1 VKDYNGLVNLAR
13 GATMLADGKASTG
26 PVTDA
31 NTLPVF
37 RTSELCQ
44 STGVWLESGGRYLI
58 KFDSTDDFKDGDIEA
73 SEGFY
78 STSPPSWLQRA
89 TMLAAVPLRRELFK
103 PWFRVVARTGGKGGE
118 ETFIE
123 PDFTDQVLIDAPIT
137 ATRDGELFLFVNDAV
152 IGIPGFNG
160 YFYKFFYDN
169 NKGSARVT
177 IKRL

>member
-1 VKDYNGLVNLAR
+1 
-13 GATMLADGKASTG
+13 MLAVA
-26 PVTDA
+26 
-31 NTLPVF
+31 
-37 RTSELCQ
+37 
-44 STGVWLESGGRYLI
+44 
-58 KFDSTDDFKDGDIEA
+58 
-73 SEGFY
+73 
-78 STSPPSWLQRA
+78 
-89 TMLAAVPLRRELFK
+89 PLRRELFK

-123 PDFTDQVLIDAPIT
+123 PDFTDQVLINAPIT